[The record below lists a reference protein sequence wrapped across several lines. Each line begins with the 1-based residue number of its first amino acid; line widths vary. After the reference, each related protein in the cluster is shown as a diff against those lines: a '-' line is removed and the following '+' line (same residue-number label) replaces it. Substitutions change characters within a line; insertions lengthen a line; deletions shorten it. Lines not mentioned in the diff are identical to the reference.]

1 MFRRITTKIFE
12 VKWIIFVILGSIRRE
27 WSGWNSRSKGI
38 FFFKFFQIDQNQ
50 WSLLTALKNCSCIAA
65 GHLIMG
71 VLSQSPVFLDK
82 TRFKS
87 FTISCTYLQGERGP
101 QGDRGPPGAAV
112 SIFFSP

>member
-1 MFRRITTKIFE
+1 MDS
-12 VKWIIFVILGSIRRE
+12 FVILGSIRRE

-38 FFFKFFQIDQNQ
+38 FFFNFFQIDQNQ

-65 GHLIMG
+65 GYLIMG
-71 VLSQSPVFLDK
+71 VLSQSPVILDK

-112 SIFFSP
+112 SIFFHLDFLNNQI

>member
-1 MFRRITTKIFE
+1 ME
-12 VKWIIFVILGSIRRE
+12 LQEQGYILL
-27 WSGWNSRSKGI
+27 
-38 FFFKFFQIDQNQ
+38 KFFQIDQNQ
-50 WSLLTALKNCSCIAA
+50 WSLLTALKNCSRIAA
-65 GHLIMG
+65 GYLIMA

>member
-1 MFRRITTKIFE
+1 ME
-12 VKWIIFVILGSIRRE
+12 LQEQGYILL
-27 WSGWNSRSKGI
+27 
-38 FFFKFFQIDQNQ
+38 KFFQIDQNQ
-50 WSLLTALKNCSCIAA
+50 WSLLTALKSCSCIAA
-65 GHLIMG
+65 GYLIMA

>member
-1 MFRRITTKIFE
+1 
-12 VKWIIFVILGSIRRE
+12 
-27 WSGWNSRSKGI
+27 
-38 FFFKFFQIDQNQ
+38 
-50 WSLLTALKNCSCIAA
+50 
-65 GHLIMG
+65 MG
-71 VLSQSPVFLDK
+71 VLSQSPVILDK

>member
-1 MFRRITTKIFE
+1 M
-12 VKWIIFVILGSIRRE
+12 
-27 WSGWNSRSKGI
+27 
-38 FFFKFFQIDQNQ
+38 
-50 WSLLTALKNCSCIAA
+50 A
-65 GHLIMG
+65 